1 MPSLTL
7 HLVNWFLLRP
17 QVFFFLFFLIFPR
30 ASFSLQLFISGT
42 KAKCLAVSQIKGR
55 LLPPRKSWNNKHGR
69 RWNQPYLLLAPDSH
83 ICAAPLSVSYT
94 AAAEAGEA
102 SAQCLPAPIACE
114 SPGKQLTGTQTA
126 NQMMDPTRRIRHDR
140 GRWGCRSGHHWTW
153 GRGADAVSC
162 LSSVCVCVCVIV
174 RMQICCRLCKCMLL
188 NAHVCR
194 WLFWHMQSSFF
205 FFFLVFHSS
214 HILHLDPKYFH

>member
-1 MPSLTL
+1 MTSLTL
-7 HLVNWFLLRP
+7 HLVNGFLLWP
-17 QVFFFLFFLIFPR
+17 QSLFSLSL
-30 ASFSLQLFISGT
+30 SFSLSPHSPCSYSSRGT
-42 KAKCLAVSQIKGR
+42 KAKCLAVSQIKGL
-55 LLPPRKSWNNKHGR
+55 LLPPRKRWNNKHGR

-83 ICAAPLSVSYT
+83 ICAAPLSVSHT

-102 SAQCLPAPIACE
+102 SAQCLPAPIAWE

-162 LSSVCVCVCVIV
+162 LSSVCVCLCV
-174 RMQICCRLCKCMLL
+174 
-188 NAHVCR
+188 H
-194 WLFWHMQSSFF
+194 
-205 FFFLVFHSS
+205 
-214 HILHLDPKYFH
+214 LHLRVCM